1 MLKKLIALLMAM
13 LLTLT
18 CFIACSKDNEE
29 AETVEDT
36 ETETETE
43 PVDEEEP
50 PAERVIPERFKL
62 TSATKGVKVLGVRNL
77 SADNYL
83 RLDWSCSGVE
93 FAVDLKEGNIR
104 FNFTTVG
111 SCNLRIWVDGE
122 EYTKNDN
129 PYFVVSSTYNQI
141 TLNDIEA
148 GKHVIKLVKVND
160 YLMSRITLDAVTF
173 AGSLLEEEIGS
184 ENNRYI
190 EFIGEDLTA
199 GLGNIG
205 EHGTTFES
213 QDGTLTYAYML
224 AEAVKADYSITA
236 MPGQGLLAG
245 NPGVA
250 NAYKYASPSV
260 DTETEYSFARKAD
273 LVVVDVGT
281 NDFAKEINEAEF
293 KAAYL
298 ELLETIREKNGA
310 ACNILCIYNAVNDT
324 HKNAILAACSEF
336 GGEAEGV
343 YTFELTRAVG
353 ATPTAEEQAA
363 YANALKTKV
372 EELSV
377 PFTPTFGAVSSG
389 DGDKDFIDWNT
400 ANS

>member
-1 MLKKLIALLMAM
+1 MLKKLIALLMAT

-18 CFIACSKDNEE
+18 CFVACSKDTEGDVSGEDTAPTAPTEPNEE
-29 AETVEDT
+29 ED
-36 ETETETE
+36 E
-43 PVDEEEP
+43 DEKN
-50 PAERVIPERFKL
+50 ERIIPERFKL
-62 TSATKGVKVLGVRNL
+62 TSATEGVRVIGERNL

-93 FAVDLKEGNIR
+93 FAIDLKEGSVR
-104 FNFTTVG
+104 FTFTTVG
-111 SCNLRIWVDGE
+111 SCNLRIWIDGK
-122 EYTKNDN
+122 EYAKNDN
-129 PYFVVSSTYNQI
+129 PYFEVSATYNQI

-160 YLMSRITLDAVTF
+160 YLTSRITLDSVTF
-173 AGSLLEEEIGS
+173 AGSILTDEIKSG
-184 ENNRYI
+184 NDRYI

-199 GLGNIG
+199 GTGNIG

-224 AEAVKADYSITA
+224 AEAVGADYSITA
-236 MPGQGLLAG
+236 LPGQGLLTG
-245 NPGVA
+245 NPGIV

-260 DTETEYSFARKAD
+260 DTDTEYAFARKAN

-281 NDFAKEINEAEF
+281 NDFAKGTDEAEF

-298 ELLETIREKNGA
+298 ELLETIREKNGV
-310 ACNILCIYNAVNDT
+310 ACGILCLYNAVNDT
-324 HKNAILAACSEF
+324 YKDAILAACSEF

-343 YTFELTRAVG
+343 YTFELTRAAG

-377 PFTPTFGAVSSG
+377 PFTPSFGSVSSG
-389 DGDKDFIDWNT
+389 DGDKNFIDWN
-400 ANS
+400 A